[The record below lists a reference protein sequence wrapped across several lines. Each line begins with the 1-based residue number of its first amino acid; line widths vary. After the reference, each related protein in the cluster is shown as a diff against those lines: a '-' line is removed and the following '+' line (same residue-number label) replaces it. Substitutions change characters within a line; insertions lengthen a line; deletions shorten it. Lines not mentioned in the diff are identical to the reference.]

1 MTNSRTRTVPS
12 SPLARVFGFGQ
23 LAAGLAMGTVAE
35 AVRQSVRGGDDAGGA
50 QGGGNTASG
59 GQQARSSVKQY
70 VASDANAERLAET
83 LCRMRGAALKLGQM
97 LSIQVYWCGTSR
109 RQEMNL
115 GMCHLIAQEFDRFRC
130 AVSSLLVCDCW
141 CAPAAGYNRWSI
153 FLWMSIYFNI
163 LRYRATIRFCVFCKR
178 AWLASNP
185 NRTDPARPAM
195 HRTVL

>member
-35 AVRQSVRGGDDAGGA
+35 AVRQSVRGGDGANGA
-50 QGGGNTASG
+50 QGGGGPNGGG

-97 LSIQVYWCGTSR
+97 LSIQVGALVQHTS
-109 RQEMNL
+109 
-115 GMCHLIAQEFDRFRC
+115 GKC
-130 AVSSLLVCDCW
+130 AVPCCAAVQGAGSSRL
-141 CAPAAGYNRWSI
+141 Y
-153 FLWMSIYFNI
+153 
-163 LRYRATIRFCVFCKR
+163 
-178 AWLASNP
+178 
-185 NRTDPARPAM
+185 
-195 HRTVL
+195 